1 MKLSPFHLNNDF
13 RKMAVIFILFQI
25 HSAVTFGDFFFK
37 ITVDLFPV
45 ITGGI
50 LGKGGSMDAVKLPRA
65 MIQYG
70 GATHAAMPRLDKCE
84 NFEF

>member
-1 MKLSPFHLNNDF
+1 
-13 RKMAVIFILFQI
+13 
-25 HSAVTFGDFFFK
+25 
-37 ITVDLFPV
+37 V

-50 LGKGGSMDAVKLPRA
+50 LGRPRGSMDAVKLPRA
-65 MIQYG
+65 MIQHG